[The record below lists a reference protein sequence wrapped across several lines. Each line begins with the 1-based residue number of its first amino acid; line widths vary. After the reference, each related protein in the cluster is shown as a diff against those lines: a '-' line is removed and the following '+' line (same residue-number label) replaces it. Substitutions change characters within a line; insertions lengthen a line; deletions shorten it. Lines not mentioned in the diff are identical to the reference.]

1 MTQLYET
8 PFMNE
13 LIEQTK
19 DYSNGNEVLAQVSR
33 LAVQRG
39 FRIYRHSVGP
49 MAKEFRLL
57 LMCG

>member
-1 MTQLYET
+1 
-8 PFMNE
+8 MNE